1 MELTL
6 NENLSTQALENE
18 DEGYVTVDPDT
29 RMLKFP
35 NENFFL
41 GVSGDQDSRL
51 IHFKFVDDITD
62 AIKLSEQEIQ
72 INYLNAN
79 QEKGYDV
86 ALNKKVQDGYCYF
99 DWKPSSKVFLY
110 AGDVNF
116 LVCAR
121 SKNEVSGFKK
131 TDWNTVRSTHTVP
144 EGIEPE
150 DTHVDEQ
157 TDETITNLLLKI
169 NESVTASANS
179 EKAAKTSADQANASA
194 SAASAS
200 ASSASGSASGAS
212 NSATAASNSATAA
225 SNSATAASNSANDAS
240 NSATAASNSA
250 TAASNSAT
258 NAATSA
264 TAASNSAEDASNS
277 AGASATS
284 ADSSKNSAD
293 ASAAS
298 ATKAKASETAAA
310 KSLSDLNNNTK
321 DVYQKLAAFD
331 SLGFYV
337 DEGGY
342 LCQK

>member
-6 NENLSTQALENE
+6 NENLSTQSLENE
-18 DEGYVTVDPDT
+18 DEGFVTVDPDT
-29 RMLKFP
+29 RKLIFP

-51 IHFKFVDDITD
+51 IHFKFVDNVTD

-72 INYLNAN
+72 VNYLNAN

-86 ALNKKVQDGYCYF
+86 ALNKNAKDGYCYF

-116 LVCAR
+116 LVCVR

-144 EGIEPE
+144 EGIEPDE
-150 DTHVDEQ
+150 THVDEQ

-169 NESVTASANS
+169 NEAVTASANS
-179 EKAAKTSADQANASA
+179 EKAAKTSA
-194 SAASAS
+194 
-200 ASSASGSASGAS
+200 
-212 NSATAASNSATAA
+212 T
-225 SNSATAASNSANDAS
+225 
-240 NSATAASNSA
+240 
-250 TAASNSAT
+250 
-258 NAATSA
+258 
-264 TAASNSAEDASNS
+264 
-277 AGASATS
+277 
-284 ADSSKNSAD
+284 SSKNSAD
-293 ASAAS
+293 ASAVS
-298 ATKAKASETAAA
+298 AAKAKASETAAA
-310 KSLSDLNNNTK
+310 KSLSDFNNNTN
-321 DVYQKLAAFD
+321 DIYQKLAAFD
-331 SLGFYV
+331 SLGLYV

>member
-29 RMLKFP
+29 RKLIFP

-86 ALNKKVQDGYCYF
+86 ALNKKVQDDYCYF

-179 EKAAKTSADQANASA
+179 EKAAKTSADQAKASA

-200 ASSASGSASGAS
+200 ASSASGSAE
-212 NSATAASNSATAA
+212 
-225 SNSATAASNSANDAS
+225 D
-240 NSATAASNSA
+240 
-250 TAASNSAT
+250 ASNSAT

-284 ADSSKNSAD
+284 AASSKNSAD

-310 KSLSDLNNNTK
+310 KSLSDLNNNTE
-321 DVYQKLAAFD
+321 DIYQKLAAFD
-331 SLGFYV
+331 SLGLYV

>member
-6 NENLSTQALENE
+6 NENLSAQSLENE
-18 DEGYVTVDPDT
+18 DEGFVTVDPDT
-29 RMLKFP
+29 RKLIFP

-72 INYLNAN
+72 VNYLNAN

-86 ALNKKVQDGYCYF
+86 ALNKKVQAGYCYF

-169 NESVTASANS
+169 NDAVTASANS
-179 EKAAKTSADQANASA
+179 EKAAKTSADQAKASA
-194 SAASAS
+194 SSASAS
-200 ASSASGSASGAS
+200 ASSASDSASGAS
-212 NSATAASNSATAA
+212 TSATDAANSANSASNSAKK
-225 SNSATAASNSANDAS
+225 
-240 NSATAASNSA
+240 
-250 TAASNSAT
+250 
-258 NAATSA
+258 
-264 TAASNSAEDASNS
+264 ASNS

-284 ADSSKNSAD
+284 ATSSKNSAD

-310 KSLSDLNNNTK
+310 KSLSDFNSNT
-321 DVYQKLAAFD
+321 DDIYQKLAAFD
-331 SLGFYV
+331 SLGLYV

>member
-6 NENLSTQALENE
+6 NENLSAQSLENE
-18 DEGYVTVDPDT
+18 DEGFVTVDPDT
-29 RMLKFP
+29 RKLIFP

-72 INYLNAN
+72 VNYLNAN

-116 LVCAR
+116 LVCVR

-144 EGIEPE
+144 EGIEPDE
-150 DTHVDEQ
+150 THVDEQ
-157 TDETITNLLLKI
+157 TDETITKLLLKI
-169 NESVTASANS
+169 NDAVTASANS
-179 EKAAKTSADQANASA
+179 EKAAKTSADQAKASA
-194 SAASAS
+194 SSASAS
-200 ASSASGSASGAS
+200 ASSASDSASEASTSATDAANSANSAS
-212 NSATAASNSATAA
+212 NSAKN
-225 SNSATAASNSANDAS
+225 
-240 NSATAASNSA
+240 
-250 TAASNSAT
+250 
-258 NAATSA
+258 
-264 TAASNSAEDASNS
+264 ASNS

-284 ADSSKNSAD
+284 ATSSKNSAD

-298 ATKAKASETAAA
+298 ATKARASETAAA
-310 KSLSDLNNNTK
+310 KSLSDFNSNT
-321 DVYQKLAAFD
+321 DDIYQKLAAFD
-331 SLGFYV
+331 SLGLYV

>member
-6 NENLSTQALENE
+6 NENLSTRALENE

-29 RMLKFP
+29 RKLIFP

-51 IHFKFVDDITD
+51 IHFKFVDNVTD

-72 INYLNAN
+72 INYLNVN

-116 LVCAR
+116 LVCVR

-131 TDWNTVRSTHTVP
+131 TDWNTVRSTHTIP
-144 EGIEPE
+144 EGIEPDE
-150 DTHVDEQ
+150 THVDEQ

-169 NESVTASANS
+169 NEAVTASANS

-200 ASSASGSASGAS
+200 ASSASSSAKGAS
-212 NSATAASNSATAA
+212 TSATNAANSATAASNSAK
-225 SNSATAASNSANDAS
+225 N
-240 NSATAASNSA
+240 
-250 TAASNSAT
+250 
-258 NAATSA
+258 
-264 TAASNSAEDASNS
+264 ASNS

-284 ADSSKNSAD
+284 AASSKNSAD
-293 ASAAS
+293 ASAVS

-310 KSLSDLNNNTK
+310 KSLSDFNNNTN
-321 DVYQKLAAFD
+321 DIYQKLAAFD
-331 SLGFYV
+331 SLGLYV

>member
-6 NENLSTQALENE
+6 NENISTQALENE

-29 RMLKFP
+29 RKLIFP

-51 IHFKFVDDITD
+51 IHFKFVDYITD

-144 EGIEPE
+144 AGIEPE

-169 NESVTASANS
+169 NESVMASANS
-179 EKAAKTSADQANASA
+179 EKAAKTSADQAKASA

-200 ASSASGSASGAS
+200 ASSASGSASE
-212 NSATAASNSATAA
+212 ASNSATAA

-240 NSATAASNSA
+240 NSA
-250 TAASNSAT
+250 
-258 NAATSA
+258 
-264 TAASNSAEDASNS
+264 
-277 AGASATS
+277 GASATS
-284 ADSSKNSAD
+284 AASSKNSAD

-321 DVYQKLAAFD
+321 DIYQKLAAFD
-331 SLGFYV
+331 SLGLYV

>member
-6 NENLSTQALENE
+6 NENLSTQSFENE
-18 DEGYVTVDPDT
+18 DEGFVTVDPDT
-29 RMLKFP
+29 RKLIFP

-51 IHFKFVDDITD
+51 IHFKFVDNVTD
-62 AIKLSEQEIQ
+62 AIKLSEQEVQ

-110 AGDVNF
+110 AGDINF
-116 LVCAR
+116 LVCVR

-144 EGIEPE
+144 EGIEPDE
-150 DTHVDEQ
+150 THVDEQ
-157 TDETITNLLLKI
+157 TDETITKLLLKI
-169 NESVTASANS
+169 NEAVTASANS
-179 EKAAKTSADQANASA
+179 EKAAKASADQAKASA
-194 SAASAS
+194 SSASAS
-200 ASSASGSASGAS
+200 ASSASSSAKEAS
-212 NSATAASNSATAA
+212 T
-225 SNSATAASNSANDAS
+225 
-240 NSATAASNSA
+240 
-250 TAASNSAT
+250 SAT
-258 NAATSA
+258 NAANSA
-264 TAASNSAEDASNS
+264 TSASNSAKNASNS

-284 ADSSKNSAD
+284 ATSSKNSAD

-298 ATKAKASETAAA
+298 AAKAKASETAAA
-310 KSLSDLNNNTK
+310 KSLSDFNNNTK
-321 DVYQKLAAFD
+321 DIYQKLAAFD
-331 SLGFYV
+331 SLGLYV

>member
-29 RMLKFP
+29 RKLKFP

-86 ALNKKVQDGYCYF
+86 ALNKKAQDGYCYF

-179 EKAAKTSADQANASA
+179 EKAAKTSADQAKASA
-194 SAASAS
+194 S
-200 ASSASGSASGAS
+200 
-212 NSATAASNSATAA
+212 
-225 SNSATAASNSANDAS
+225 
-240 NSATAASNSA
+240 
-250 TAASNSAT
+250 AASNSAT

-310 KSLSDLNNNTK
+310 KSLSDLNNNTE

>member
-29 RMLKFP
+29 RKLIFP

-51 IHFKFVDDITD
+51 IHFKFVDNITD

-116 LVCAR
+116 LVCVR

-144 EGIEPE
+144 EGIEPDE
-150 DTHVDEQ
+150 THVDEQ

-169 NESVTASANS
+169 NEAVTASANS

-194 SAASAS
+194 SAAS
-200 ASSASGSASGAS
+200 
-212 NSATAASNSATAA
+212 NSAKN
-225 SNSATAASNSANDAS
+225 
-240 NSATAASNSA
+240 
-250 TAASNSAT
+250 
-258 NAATSA
+258 
-264 TAASNSAEDASNS
+264 ASNS

-284 ADSSKNSAD
+284 AASSKNSAD
-293 ASAAS
+293 ASAVS

-310 KSLSDLNNNTK
+310 KSLSDFNNNTN
-321 DVYQKLAAFD
+321 DIYQKLAAFD
-331 SLGFYV
+331 SLGLYV

>member
-29 RMLKFP
+29 RKLIFP

-51 IHFKFVDDITD
+51 IHFKFADDITD

-179 EKAAKTSADQANASA
+179 EKAAKTSADQAKASA
-194 SAASAS
+194 SVASAS
-200 ASSASGSASGAS
+200 ASSASGSASE
-212 NSATAASNSATAA
+212 
-225 SNSATAASNSANDAS
+225 
-240 NSATAASNSA
+240 ASNSA

-264 TAASNSAEDASNS
+264 TAASNSANDASNS

-284 ADSSKNSAD
+284 AASSKNSAD
-293 ASAAS
+293 ASEAS

-331 SLGFYV
+331 SLGLYV

>member
-6 NENLSTQALENE
+6 NENLSAQALENE

-29 RMLKFP
+29 RKLIFP

-51 IHFKFVDDITD
+51 IHFKFVDDVTD

-72 INYLNAN
+72 VNYLNAN

-116 LVCAR
+116 LVCVR

-169 NESVTASANS
+169 NDAVTASANS
-179 EKAAKTSADQANASA
+179 EKAAKTSADQAKTSA
-194 SAASAS
+194 SSASAS
-200 ASSASGSASGAS
+200 ASSASSSASEASTSATDAANSANSAS
-212 NSATAASNSATAA
+212 NSAKN
-225 SNSATAASNSANDAS
+225 
-240 NSATAASNSA
+240 
-250 TAASNSAT
+250 
-258 NAATSA
+258 
-264 TAASNSAEDASNS
+264 ASNS

-284 ADSSKNSAD
+284 ATSSKNSAD

-310 KSLSDLNNNTK
+310 KSLSDFNSNT
-321 DVYQKLAAFD
+321 DDIYQKLAAFD
-331 SLGFYV
+331 SLGLYV

>member
-6 NENLSTQALENE
+6 NENLSAQSLENE
-18 DEGYVTVDPDT
+18 DEGFVMVDPDT
-29 RMLKFP
+29 RKLIFP

-72 INYLNAN
+72 VNYLNAN

-169 NESVTASANS
+169 NEAVTASANS
-179 EKAAKTSADQANASA
+179 EKAAKTSADQAKASA
-194 SAASAS
+194 SSASAS
-200 ASSASGSASGAS
+200 ASSASDSASEAS
-212 NSATAASNSATAA
+212 T
-225 SNSATAASNSANDAS
+225 
-240 NSATAASNSA
+240 
-250 TAASNSAT
+250 SAT
-258 NAATSA
+258 N
-264 TAASNSAEDASNS
+264 
-277 AGASATS
+277 
-284 ADSSKNSAD
+284 
-293 ASAAS
+293 
-298 ATKAKASETAAA
+298 AKASETAAA
-310 KSLSDLNNNTK
+310 KSLSDFNSNT
-321 DVYQKLAAFD
+321 DDIYQKLAAFD
-331 SLGFYV
+331 SLGLYV

>member
-6 NENLSTQALENE
+6 NENLSAQALENE

-29 RMLKFP
+29 RKLIFP

-51 IHFKFVDDITD
+51 MHFKFVDDVTD

-86 ALNKKVQDGYCYF
+86 ALNKKAQDGYCYF

-121 SKNEVSGFKK
+121 SKNEVSGFKR

-144 EGIEPE
+144 EGIEPDE
-150 DTHVDEQ
+150 AHVDEQ
-157 TDETITNLLLKI
+157 TDETITKLLLKI
-169 NESVTASANS
+169 NEAVAASANS
-179 EKAAKTSADQANASA
+179 EKAAKTSADQAKVSA
-194 SAASAS
+194 SSASAS

-212 NSATAASNSATAA
+212 ASATSAANSATAASNSAK
-225 SNSATAASNSANDAS
+225 N
-240 NSATAASNSA
+240 
-250 TAASNSAT
+250 
-258 NAATSA
+258 
-264 TAASNSAEDASNS
+264 ASNS

-284 ADSSKNSAD
+284 ATSSKNSAD

-298 ATKAKASETAAA
+298 AAKAKASETAAA
-310 KSLSDLNNNTK
+310 KSLSDFNSNT
-321 DVYQKLAAFD
+321 DDIYQKLAAFD
-331 SLGFYV
+331 SLGLYV

>member
-6 NENLSTQALENE
+6 NENLSTQSLENE
-18 DEGYVTVDPDT
+18 DEGFVTVDPDT
-29 RMLKFP
+29 RKLIFP

-51 IHFKFVDDITD
+51 IHFKFVDNVTD

-79 QEKGYDV
+79 QEKGYNE
-86 ALNKKVQDGYCYF
+86 ALNKKVKDGYCYF

-110 AGDVNF
+110 AGDINF
-116 LVCAR
+116 LVCVR

-144 EGIEPE
+144 EGIEPDE
-150 DTHVDEQ
+150 THVDEQ
-157 TDETITNLLLKI
+157 TDETITKLLLKI
-169 NESVTASANS
+169 NEAVTASANS
-179 EKAAKTSADQANASA
+179 EKAAKTSADQAKASA
-194 SAASAS
+194 SSASAS
-200 ASSASGSASGAS
+200 ASSASGSATGASTSATSAANSATSAS
-212 NSATAASNSATAA
+212 NSAKN
-225 SNSATAASNSANDAS
+225 
-240 NSATAASNSA
+240 
-250 TAASNSAT
+250 
-258 NAATSA
+258 
-264 TAASNSAEDASNS
+264 ASNS

-284 ADSSKNSAD
+284 ATSSKNSAD

-298 ATKAKASETAAA
+298 AAKAKASETAAA
-310 KSLSDLNNNTK
+310 KSLEDFKNKEK
-321 DVYQKLAAFD
+321 DIYQKLEAFNN
-331 SLGFYV
+331 LGLYV

>member
-6 NENLSTQALENE
+6 NENLSAQALENE

-29 RMLKFP
+29 RKLIFP

-116 LVCAR
+116 LVCVR
-121 SKNEVSGFKK
+121 SKNVVSGFKK

-144 EGIEPE
+144 EGIEPDE
-150 DTHVDEQ
+150 THVDEQ
-157 TDETITNLLLKI
+157 TDETITKLLLKI
-169 NESVTASANS
+169 NEAVTASANS
-179 EKAAKTSADQANASA
+179 EKAAKTSADQAEASA
-194 SAASAS
+194 SSASAS
-200 ASSASGSASGAS
+200 ASSASDSASGAS
-212 NSATAASNSATAA
+212 T
-225 SNSATAASNSANDAS
+225 
-240 NSATAASNSA
+240 
-250 TAASNSAT
+250 SAT
-258 NAATSA
+258 NAANSA
-264 TAASNSAEDASNS
+264 NSASNSAKNASDS

-284 ADSSKNSAD
+284 AASSKNSAD

-310 KSLSDLNNNTK
+310 KSLSDFNSNT
-321 DVYQKLAAFD
+321 DDIYQKLVAFD
-331 SLGFYV
+331 NLGLYV

>member
-6 NENLSTQALENE
+6 NENLSTQSLENE

-29 RMLKFP
+29 RKLIFP
-35 NENFFL
+35 NKNFFL

-51 IHFKFVDDITD
+51 IHFKFVDNITD

-116 LVCAR
+116 LVCVR

-131 TDWNTVRSTHTVP
+131 TDWNTVRSAHTVP
-144 EGIEPE
+144 EGIEPDE
-150 DTHVDEQ
+150 THVDEQ

-169 NESVTASANS
+169 NEAVTASANS
-179 EKAAKTSADQANASA
+179 EKAAKTSADQAKSSA
-194 SAASAS
+194 SAAS
-200 ASSASGSASGAS
+200 
-212 NSATAASNSATAA
+212 NSAKN
-225 SNSATAASNSANDAS
+225 
-240 NSATAASNSA
+240 
-250 TAASNSAT
+250 
-258 NAATSA
+258 
-264 TAASNSAEDASNS
+264 ASNS

-284 ADSSKNSAD
+284 AASSKKSAD
-293 ASAAS
+293 ASAVS

-310 KSLSDLNNNTK
+310 KSLSDFNNNTN
-321 DVYQKLAAFD
+321 DIYQKLAAFD
-331 SLGFYV
+331 SFGLYV

>member
-6 NENLSTQALENE
+6 NENLSTQSLENE

-29 RMLKFP
+29 RKLIFP

-51 IHFKFVDDITD
+51 IHFKFVDNITD

-86 ALNKKVQDGYCYF
+86 ALNKKVQDDYCYF

-169 NESVTASANS
+169 NEAVTASANS

-200 ASSASGSASGAS
+200 ASSASSSAKGAS
-212 NSATAASNSATAA
+212 TSATNAANSATAASNSAK
-225 SNSATAASNSANDAS
+225 N
-240 NSATAASNSA
+240 
-250 TAASNSAT
+250 
-258 NAATSA
+258 
-264 TAASNSAEDASNS
+264 ASNS

-284 ADSSKNSAD
+284 AASSKNSAD
-293 ASAAS
+293 ASAVS

-310 KSLSDLNNNTK
+310 KSLSDFNNNTN
-321 DVYQKLAAFD
+321 DIYQKLAAFD
-331 SLGFYV
+331 SLGLYV

>member
-6 NENLSTQALENE
+6 NENLSTQSLENE
-18 DEGYVTVDPDT
+18 DEGFVTVDPDT
-29 RMLKFP
+29 RKLIFP

-51 IHFKFVDDITD
+51 IHFKFVDNVTD
-62 AIKLSEQEIQ
+62 AIKLSEQEVQ

-110 AGDVNF
+110 AGDINF
-116 LVCAR
+116 LVCVR

-144 EGIEPE
+144 EGIEPDE
-150 DTHVDEQ
+150 THVDEQ
-157 TDETITNLLLKI
+157 TDETITKLLLKI
-169 NESVTASANS
+169 NEAVTASANS
-179 EKAAKTSADQANASA
+179 EKAAKASADQAKASA
-194 SAASAS
+194 SSASAS
-200 ASSASGSASGAS
+200 ASSASSSAKGASTSAANAANSATSAS
-212 NSATAASNSATAA
+212 NSAKN
-225 SNSATAASNSANDAS
+225 
-240 NSATAASNSA
+240 
-250 TAASNSAT
+250 
-258 NAATSA
+258 
-264 TAASNSAEDASNS
+264 ASNS

-284 ADSSKNSAD
+284 AASSKNSAD

-298 ATKAKASETAAA
+298 AAKAKASETAAA
-310 KSLSDLNNNTK
+310 KSLSDFNNNTK
-321 DVYQKLAAFD
+321 DIYQKLAAFD
-331 SLGFYV
+331 SLGLYV

>member
-29 RMLKFP
+29 RKLIFP

-51 IHFKFVDDITD
+51 IHFKFFDDITD

-200 ASSASGSASGAS
+200 ASSASGSASGVS
-212 NSATAASNSATAA
+212 Q
-225 SNSATAASNSANDAS
+225 
-240 NSATAASNSA
+240 
-250 TAASNSAT
+250 
-258 NAATSA
+258 
-264 TAASNSAEDASNS
+264 
-277 AGASATS
+277 
-284 ADSSKNSAD
+284 
-293 ASAAS
+293 
-298 ATKAKASETAAA
+298 TKR
-310 KSLSDLNNNTK
+310 
-321 DVYQKLAAFD
+321 Y
-331 SLGFYV
+331 
-337 DEGGY
+337 
-342 LCQK
+342 

>member
-225 SNSATAASNSANDAS
+225 SNSAT
-240 NSATAASNSA
+240 
-250 TAASNSAT
+250 

>member
-1 MELTL
+1 MDLTL
-6 NENLSTQALENE
+6 NENLSTQSLENE
-18 DEGYVTVDPDT
+18 DEGFVTVDPDT
-29 RMLKFP
+29 RKLIFP

-51 IHFKFVDDITD
+51 MHFKFVDDVTD

-144 EGIEPE
+144 EGIEPDE
-150 DTHVDEQ
+150 THVYEQ
-157 TDETITNLLLKI
+157 TDETITKLLLKI
-169 NESVTASANS
+169 NDAVTASANS
-179 EKAAKTSADQANASA
+179 EKAAKTSADQAKASA
-194 SAASAS
+194 SSASAS
-200 ASSASGSASGAS
+200 ASSASSSASEAS
-212 NSATAASNSATAA
+212 T
-225 SNSATAASNSANDAS
+225 
-240 NSATAASNSA
+240 
-250 TAASNSAT
+250 SAT
-258 NAATSA
+258 NAANSA
-264 TAASNSAEDASNS
+264 NSASNSAKNASNS

-284 ADSSKNSAD
+284 ATSSKNSAD

-310 KSLSDLNNNTK
+310 KSLSDFNSNT
-321 DVYQKLAAFD
+321 DDIYQKLAAFD
-331 SLGFYV
+331 SLGLYV
-337 DEGGY
+337 DGGGY

>member
-29 RMLKFP
+29 RKLKFP
-35 NENFFL
+35 KGNFFL

-131 TDWNTVRSTHTVP
+131 IDWNTVRSTHTVP

-200 ASSASGSASGAS
+200 ASSASGSAED
-212 NSATAASNSATAA
+212 A

-240 NSATAASNSA
+240 NSA
-250 TAASNSAT
+250 
-258 NAATSA
+258 
-264 TAASNSAEDASNS
+264 
-277 AGASATS
+277 GASATS
-284 ADSSKNSAD
+284 AASSKNSAD
-293 ASAAS
+293 ASEAS

-321 DVYQKLAAFD
+321 DIYQKLAAFD
-331 SLGFYV
+331 SLGLYV

>member
-6 NENLSTQALENE
+6 NENLSAQALENE

-29 RMLKFP
+29 RKLIFP

-51 IHFKFVDDITD
+51 IHFKFVDNVTD

-86 ALNKKVQDGYCYF
+86 ALNKKAQDGYCYF

-116 LVCAR
+116 LVCVR

-144 EGIEPE
+144 EGIEPDE
-150 DTHVDEQ
+150 AHVDEQ
-157 TDETITNLLLKI
+157 TDETITKLLLKI
-169 NESVTASANS
+169 NEAVAASAKS
-179 EKAAKTSADQANASA
+179 EKAAKTSADQAKASA

-212 NSATAASNSATAA
+212 ASATSAANSATAASNSAK
-225 SNSATAASNSANDAS
+225 N
-240 NSATAASNSA
+240 
-250 TAASNSAT
+250 
-258 NAATSA
+258 
-264 TAASNSAEDASNS
+264 ASNS

-284 ADSSKNSAD
+284 AASSKNSAD
-293 ASAAS
+293 ASAVS

-310 KSLSDLNNNTK
+310 KSLSDFNNNTN
-321 DVYQKLAAFD
+321 DIYQKLAAFD
-331 SLGFYV
+331 SLGLYV

>member
-1 MELTL
+1 MELTV

-29 RMLKFP
+29 RKLIFP

-51 IHFKFVDDITD
+51 IHFKFVDDVTD

-79 QEKGYDV
+79 QEKGYDI
-86 ALNKKVQDGYCYF
+86 ALNKKVQGGYCYF

-116 LVCAR
+116 LVCVR

-144 EGIEPE
+144 EGIEPDE
-150 DTHVDEQ
+150 THVDEQ

-169 NESVTASANS
+169 NEAVMASANS
-179 EKAAKTSADQANASA
+179 EKAAKTSADQAKSSA

-200 ASSASGSASGAS
+200 ASSASSSAKGAS
-212 NSATAASNSATAA
+212 T
-225 SNSATAASNSANDAS
+225 
-240 NSATAASNSA
+240 
-250 TAASNSAT
+250 SAT
-258 NAATSA
+258 NAANSA
-264 TAASNSAEDASNS
+264 TSASNSAKNASNS

-284 ADSSKNSAD
+284 AASSKNSAD
-293 ASAAS
+293 ASAVS

-310 KSLSDLNNNTK
+310 KSLSDFNNNTN
-321 DVYQKLAAFD
+321 DIYQKLEAFD
-331 SLGFYV
+331 SLGLYV

>member
-6 NENLSTQALENE
+6 NENLSAQALENE

-29 RMLKFP
+29 RKLIFP

-51 IHFKFVDDITD
+51 IHFKFVDNVTD

-86 ALNKKVQDGYCYF
+86 ALNKKAQDGYCYF

-116 LVCAR
+116 LVCVR

-144 EGIEPE
+144 EGIEPDE
-150 DTHVDEQ
+150 THVDEQ
-157 TDETITNLLLKI
+157 TDETITKLLLKI
-169 NESVTASANS
+169 NEAVTASANS
-179 EKAAKTSADQANASA
+179 EKAAKTSADQAKASA
-194 SAASAS
+194 SSASAS
-200 ASSASGSASGAS
+200 ASSASGSATGASTSATSAANSATSAS
-212 NSATAASNSATAA
+212 NSAKN
-225 SNSATAASNSANDAS
+225 
-240 NSATAASNSA
+240 
-250 TAASNSAT
+250 
-258 NAATSA
+258 
-264 TAASNSAEDASNS
+264 ASNS

-284 ADSSKNSAD
+284 AASSKNSAD
-293 ASAAS
+293 ASAVS

-310 KSLSDLNNNTK
+310 KSLSDFNNNTN
-321 DVYQKLAAFD
+321 DIYQKLAAFD
-331 SLGFYV
+331 SLGLYV

>member
-29 RMLKFP
+29 RKLKFP

-86 ALNKKVQDGYCYF
+86 ALNKKAQDGYCYF

-179 EKAAKTSADQANASA
+179 EKAAKTSADQAKASA
-194 SAASAS
+194 SAAS
-200 ASSASGSASGAS
+200 
-212 NSATAASNSATAA
+212 N
-225 SNSATAASNSANDAS
+225 
-240 NSATAASNSA
+240 
-250 TAASNSAT
+250 
-258 NAATSA
+258 SA

-310 KSLSDLNNNTK
+310 KSLADFKNK
-321 DVYQKLAAFD
+321 EDIYQKLEAFD
-331 SLGFYV
+331 SLGLYV

>member
-29 RMLKFP
+29 RKLIFP

-51 IHFKFVDDITD
+51 IHFKFADDITD

-179 EKAAKTSADQANASA
+179 EKAAKTSADQAKASA

-212 NSATAASNSATAA
+212 TSATNAATSATAASNSATNAANSATAASNSATAA
-225 SNSATAASNSANDAS
+225 SNSAK
-240 NSATAASNSA
+240 
-250 TAASNSAT
+250 
-258 NAATSA
+258 
-264 TAASNSAEDASNS
+264 DASNS

-284 ADSSKNSAD
+284 AASSKNSAD

>member
-29 RMLKFP
+29 RKLIFP

-51 IHFKFVDDITD
+51 IHFKFVDNVTD

-72 INYLNAN
+72 VNYLNAN

-116 LVCAR
+116 LVCVR

-144 EGIEPE
+144 EGIEPDE
-150 DTHVDEQ
+150 THVDEQ
-157 TDETITNLLLKI
+157 TDETITKLLLKI
-169 NESVTASANS
+169 NEAVTASANS
-179 EKAAKTSADQANASA
+179 EKAAKTSADQAKASA
-194 SAASAS
+194 SSASAS
-200 ASSASGSASGAS
+200 ASSASGSATGASTSATSAANSANSAS
-212 NSATAASNSATAA
+212 NSAKN
-225 SNSATAASNSANDAS
+225 
-240 NSATAASNSA
+240 
-250 TAASNSAT
+250 
-258 NAATSA
+258 
-264 TAASNSAEDASNS
+264 ASNS

-284 ADSSKNSAD
+284 ATSSKNSAD

-310 KSLSDLNNNTK
+310 KSLSDFNNNTN
-321 DVYQKLAAFD
+321 DIYQKLAAFD
-331 SLGFYV
+331 SLGLYV

>member
-29 RMLKFP
+29 RKLKFP

-86 ALNKKVQDGYCYF
+86 ALNKKAQDGYCYF

-179 EKAAKTSADQANASA
+179 EKAAKTSADQAKASA
-194 SAASAS
+194 S
-200 ASSASGSASGAS
+200 
-212 NSATAASNSATAA
+212 AASNSATAA
-225 SNSATAASNSANDAS
+225 SNSAED
-240 NSATAASNSA
+240 
-250 TAASNSAT
+250 ASNSAT
-258 NAATSA
+258 NAATSATAASNSAEDASNSA

-310 KSLSDLNNNTK
+310 KSLADFKNK
-321 DVYQKLAAFD
+321 EDIYQKLEAFD
-331 SLGFYV
+331 SLGLYV

>member
-29 RMLKFP
+29 RKLIFP

-51 IHFKFVDDITD
+51 IHFKFVDNVTD

-86 ALNKKVQDGYCYF
+86 ALNKKVQDDYCYF

-116 LVCAR
+116 LVCVR

-144 EGIEPE
+144 EGIEPDE
-150 DTHVDEQ
+150 AHVDEQ
-157 TDETITNLLLKI
+157 TDETITKLLLKI
-169 NESVTASANS
+169 NEAVTASANS
-179 EKAAKTSADQANASA
+179 EKAAKTSADQAKASA
-194 SAASAS
+194 SSASAS
-200 ASSASGSASGAS
+200 ASSASGSATGASTSATSAANSATSAS
-212 NSATAASNSATAA
+212 NSAKN
-225 SNSATAASNSANDAS
+225 
-240 NSATAASNSA
+240 
-250 TAASNSAT
+250 
-258 NAATSA
+258 
-264 TAASNSAEDASNS
+264 ASNS

-284 ADSSKNSAD
+284 AASSKNSAD

-298 ATKAKASETAAA
+298 AAKAKASETAAA
-310 KSLSDLNNNTK
+310 KSLSDFNNNTN
-321 DVYQKLAAFD
+321 DIYQKLAAFD
-331 SLGFYV
+331 SLGLYV

>member
-6 NENLSTQALENE
+6 NENLSTQSLENE
-18 DEGYVTVDPDT
+18 DEGFITVDPDT
-29 RMLKFP
+29 RKLIFP

-51 IHFKFVDDITD
+51 IHFKFADNVTD

-110 AGDVNF
+110 AGDINF
-116 LVCAR
+116 LVCVR

-144 EGIEPE
+144 EGIEPDE
-150 DTHVDEQ
+150 THVDEQ
-157 TDETITNLLLKI
+157 TDETITKLLLKI
-169 NESVTASANS
+169 NEAVTASANS
-179 EKAAKTSADQANASA
+179 EKAAKASADQAKASA
-194 SAASAS
+194 SSASAS
-200 ASSASGSASGAS
+200 ASSASGSATGASTSAANAANSATSAS
-212 NSATAASNSATAA
+212 NSAKN
-225 SNSATAASNSANDAS
+225 
-240 NSATAASNSA
+240 
-250 TAASNSAT
+250 
-258 NAATSA
+258 
-264 TAASNSAEDASNS
+264 ASNS

-284 ADSSKNSAD
+284 AASSKNSAD
-293 ASAAS
+293 ASATS
-298 ATKAKASETAAA
+298 ANKAKESELAAA
-310 KSLSDLNNNTK
+310 KSLSDFNGNT
-321 DVYQKLAAFD
+321 DDIYQKLAAFD
-331 SLGFYV
+331 SLGLYV

>member
-6 NENLSTQALENE
+6 NENLSTQSLENE
-18 DEGYVTVDPDT
+18 DEGFVTVDPDT
-29 RMLKFP
+29 RKLIFP

-51 IHFKFVDDITD
+51 IHFKFVDNITD

-86 ALNKKVQDGYCYF
+86 ALNKKVQDDYCYF

-116 LVCAR
+116 LVCVR

-144 EGIEPE
+144 EGIEPDE
-150 DTHVDEQ
+150 AHVDEQ
-157 TDETITNLLLKI
+157 TDETITKLLLKI
-169 NESVTASANS
+169 NEAVTASANS
-179 EKAAKTSADQANASA
+179 EKAAKMSADQAKASA
-194 SAASAS
+194 SSASAS
-200 ASSASGSASGAS
+200 ASSASGSATGASASATSAANSATSAS
-212 NSATAASNSATAA
+212 NSAKN
-225 SNSATAASNSANDAS
+225 
-240 NSATAASNSA
+240 
-250 TAASNSAT
+250 
-258 NAATSA
+258 
-264 TAASNSAEDASNS
+264 ASNS

-284 ADSSKNSAD
+284 ATSSKNSAD

-298 ATKAKASETAAA
+298 AAKAKESELAAA
-310 KSLSDLNNNTK
+310 KSLEDFKNK
-321 DVYQKLAAFD
+321 EDIYQKLEAFD
-331 SLGFYV
+331 SLGLYV

>member
-6 NENLSTQALENE
+6 NENLSAQALENE
-18 DEGYVTVDPDT
+18 DEGFVTVDPDT
-29 RMLKFP
+29 RKLKFP

-51 IHFKFVDDITD
+51 IHFKFVDNITD

-121 SKNEVSGFKK
+121 SKNDVSGFKK

-144 EGIEPE
+144 EGIEPDE
-150 DTHVDEQ
+150 THVDEQ
-157 TDETITNLLLKI
+157 TDETITKLLLKI
-169 NESVTASANS
+169 NEAVTASANS
-179 EKAAKTSADQANASA
+179 EKAAKTSADQAKASA
-194 SAASAS
+194 SATSSS
-200 ASSASGSASGAS
+200 ASSASSSAKGAS
-212 NSATAASNSATAA
+212 TSATNAANSATAASNSAK
-225 SNSATAASNSANDAS
+225 N
-240 NSATAASNSA
+240 
-250 TAASNSAT
+250 
-258 NAATSA
+258 
-264 TAASNSAEDASNS
+264 ASNS

-284 ADSSKNSAD
+284 AASSKNSAD
-293 ASAAS
+293 ASAVS
-298 ATKAKASETAAA
+298 ATKAKASEMAAA
-310 KSLSDLNNNTK
+310 KSLSDFNNNTN
-321 DVYQKLAAFD
+321 DIYQKLAAFD
-331 SLGFYV
+331 NLGLYV

>member
-6 NENLSTQALENE
+6 NENLSTQSLENE
-18 DEGYVTVDPDT
+18 DEGFVTVDPDT
-29 RMLKFP
+29 RKLIFP
-35 NENFFL
+35 DENFFL

-51 IHFKFVDDITD
+51 IHFKFVDNVTD

-72 INYLNAN
+72 VNYLNAN
-79 QEKGYDV
+79 QEKGYDA

-116 LVCAR
+116 LVCVR

-144 EGIEPE
+144 EGIEPDE
-150 DTHVDEQ
+150 AHVDEQ
-157 TDETITNLLLKI
+157 TDETITKLLLKI
-169 NESVTASANS
+169 NEAVAASANS
-179 EKAAKTSADQANASA
+179 EKAAKTSADQAKASA

-200 ASSASGSASGAS
+200 ASSASSSASGAS
-212 NSATAASNSATAA
+212 ASATSAANSATSASNSAK
-225 SNSATAASNSANDAS
+225 N
-240 NSATAASNSA
+240 
-250 TAASNSAT
+250 
-258 NAATSA
+258 
-264 TAASNSAEDASNS
+264 ASNS

-284 ADSSKNSAD
+284 ATSSKNSAD

-310 KSLSDLNNNTK
+310 KSLSDFNNNTN
-321 DVYQKLAAFD
+321 DIYQKLAAFD
-331 SLGFYV
+331 SLGLYI

>member
-6 NENLSTQALENE
+6 NENLSTQSLENE

-29 RMLKFP
+29 RKLIFP

-51 IHFKFVDDITD
+51 IHFKFVDNITD

-144 EGIEPE
+144 EGIEPDE
-150 DTHVDEQ
+150 THVDEQ
-157 TDETITNLLLKI
+157 TDETITKLLLKI
-169 NESVTASANS
+169 NEAVTASANS
-179 EKAAKTSADQANASA
+179 EKAAKTSADQAKASA
-194 SAASAS
+194 SSASAS
-200 ASSASGSASGAS
+200 ASSASGSATGASTSATSAANSATSAS
-212 NSATAASNSATAA
+212 NSAKN
-225 SNSATAASNSANDAS
+225 
-240 NSATAASNSA
+240 
-250 TAASNSAT
+250 
-258 NAATSA
+258 
-264 TAASNSAEDASNS
+264 ASNS

-284 ADSSKNSAD
+284 AASSKNSAD
-293 ASAAS
+293 ASAVS

-310 KSLSDLNNNTK
+310 KSLSDFNNNTN
-321 DVYQKLAAFD
+321 DIYQKLAAFD
-331 SLGFYV
+331 SLGLYV

>member
-6 NENLSTQALENE
+6 NENLSAQALENE

-29 RMLKFP
+29 RKLIFP

-51 IHFKFVDDITD
+51 IHFKFVDNVTD

-72 INYLNAN
+72 VNYLNAN

-86 ALNKKVQDGYCYF
+86 ALNKNAKDGYCYF

-116 LVCAR
+116 LVCVR

-144 EGIEPE
+144 EGIEPDE
-150 DTHVDEQ
+150 AHVDEQ
-157 TDETITNLLLKI
+157 TDETITKLLLKI
-169 NESVTASANS
+169 NEAVAASANS
-179 EKAAKTSADQANASA
+179 EKAAKTSADQAKASA
-194 SAASAS
+194 SAATAS

-212 NSATAASNSATAA
+212 ASATSAANSATSASNSAK
-225 SNSATAASNSANDAS
+225 N
-240 NSATAASNSA
+240 
-250 TAASNSAT
+250 
-258 NAATSA
+258 
-264 TAASNSAEDASNS
+264 ASNS

-284 ADSSKNSAD
+284 ATSSKNSAD

-298 ATKAKASETAAA
+298 AAKAKESELAAA
-310 KSLSDLNNNTK
+310 KSLEDFKNK
-321 DVYQKLAAFD
+321 EDIYQKLEAFNN
-331 SLGFYV
+331 LGLYV

>member
-29 RMLKFP
+29 RKLIFP

-51 IHFKFVDDITD
+51 IHFKFVDNVTD

-116 LVCAR
+116 LVCVR

-144 EGIEPE
+144 EGIEPDE
-150 DTHVDEQ
+150 THVDEQ

-169 NESVTASANS
+169 NEAVTASANS
-179 EKAAKTSADQANASA
+179 EKAAKTSADQA
-194 SAASAS
+194 
-200 ASSASGSASGAS
+200 
-212 NSATAASNSATAA
+212 
-225 SNSATAASNSANDAS
+225 
-240 NSATAASNSA
+240 
-250 TAASNSAT
+250 
-258 NAATSA
+258 
-264 TAASNSAEDASNS
+264 
-277 AGASATS
+277 
-284 ADSSKNSAD
+284 
-293 ASAAS
+293 
-298 ATKAKASETAAA
+298 KASETAAA
-310 KSLSDLNNNTK
+310 KSLSDFNNNTN
-321 DVYQKLAAFD
+321 DIYQKLEAFD
-331 SLGFYV
+331 SLGLYV

>member
-6 NENLSTQALENE
+6 NENLSTQSLENE

-29 RMLKFP
+29 RKLIFP

-51 IHFKFVDDITD
+51 IHFKFVDNITD

-116 LVCAR
+116 LVCVR

-131 TDWNTVRSTHTVP
+131 TDWNTVRSAHTVP
-144 EGIEPE
+144 EGIEPDE
-150 DTHVDEQ
+150 AHVDEQ

-169 NESVTASANS
+169 NEAVTASANS
-179 EKAAKTSADQANASA
+179 EKAAKTSADQAKSSA

-200 ASSASGSASGAS
+200 ASFASSSAKGAS
-212 NSATAASNSATAA
+212 T
-225 SNSATAASNSANDAS
+225 
-240 NSATAASNSA
+240 
-250 TAASNSAT
+250 SAT
-258 NAATSA
+258 NAANSA
-264 TAASNSAEDASNS
+264 TSASNSAKNASNS

-284 ADSSKNSAD
+284 ATSSKNSAD

-310 KSLSDLNNNTK
+310 KSLSDFNNNTN
-321 DVYQKLAAFD
+321 DIYQKLVAFD
-331 SLGFYV
+331 SLGLYV

>member
-6 NENLSTQALENE
+6 NENLSTQSLENE
-18 DEGYVTVDPDT
+18 DEGFVTIDPDT
-29 RMLKFP
+29 RKLIFP

-51 IHFKFVDDITD
+51 IHFKFVDDVTD

-116 LVCAR
+116 LVCVR

-144 EGIEPE
+144 EGIEPDE
-150 DTHVDEQ
+150 THVDEQ

-169 NESVTASANS
+169 NEAVTASANS
-179 EKAAKTSADQANASA
+179 EKAAKTSADQAKS
-194 SAASAS
+194 
-200 ASSASGSASGAS
+200 
-212 NSATAASNSATAA
+212 SATAASNSAK
-225 SNSATAASNSANDAS
+225 N
-240 NSATAASNSA
+240 
-250 TAASNSAT
+250 
-258 NAATSA
+258 
-264 TAASNSAEDASNS
+264 ASNS

-284 ADSSKNSAD
+284 ATSSKNSAD

-310 KSLSDLNNNTK
+310 KSLADFKNK
-321 DVYQKLAAFD
+321 EDIYQKLEAFD
-331 SLGFYV
+331 SLGLYV